1 MEKLPGYKPMGEA
14 GLNTLMKLWG
24 ADTPEKREACLKG
37 FNALTEQNIARR
49 GLRIIGVSDQSVL
62 FDVVSDMSLQVKPEV
77 GQQGVFHVRIPDSP
91 LAIRMW
97 EGGMGPY
104 GQFCFDF
111 YDIERDVSVNLPQG
125 YSLHPA
131 TVNTPPGLGPG
142 YLPPGFPM
150 ALNAPGSLSGLL
162 RSWERNMGMREI
174 PEGEEKWMVPQGAY
188 ITLQRDGHEPVIFQ
202 IPGQPAFVALPTYA
216 GPPRVRP
223 L

>member
-1 MEKLPGYKPMGEA
+1 MGEA

-49 GLRIIGVSDQSVL
+49 GLRIIGV
-62 FDVVSDMSLQVKPEV
+62 KPEA
-77 GQQGVFHVRIPDSP
+77 GQQGVFYVRIPDSP

-104 GQFCFDF
+104 GQFCLDF
-111 YDIERDVSVNLPQG
+111 YDTERDASVNLPQG

-131 TVNTPPGLGPG
+131 AVPAPLGLGPG
-142 YLPPGFPM
+142 YPPPGFPM
-150 ALNAPGSLSGLL
+150 ALNAPASMAGSL

-188 ITLQRDGHEPVIFQ
+188 ITLRRDGHEDVIFQ
-202 IPGQPAFVALPTYA
+202 IPTQQPAFVALP
-216 GPPRVRP
+216 
-223 L
+223 

>member
-1 MEKLPGYKPMGEA
+1 MIYACYHSAFP
-14 GLNTLMKLWG
+14 TL
-24 ADTPEKREACLKG
+24 
-37 FNALTEQNIARR
+37 
-49 GLRIIGVSDQSVL
+49 
-62 FDVVSDMSLQVKPEV
+62 SLQVKPEA

-111 YDIERDVSVNLPQG
+111 YDTERDVSVNLPQG

-131 TVNTPPGLGPG
+131 AVPAPLGLGPG
-142 YLPPGFPM
+142 YPPPGFPM
-150 ALNAPGSLSGLL
+150 ALNAPASMAGSL

-188 ITLQRDGHEPVIFQ
+188 ITLRRDGHEDVIFQ
-202 IPGQPAFVALPTYA
+202 IPTQQPAFVALPTYA
-216 GPPRVRP
+216 GHPRLRP